1 MYKNF
6 NLTESEKE
14 QILNMHKDHGYGQ
27 PLSESFDD
35 YKMSAPRSK
44 SISKISSKLNSTPA
58 GFGKGKP
65 WTDNPKY
72 QTDREKLIQNKDKE
86 RDSDKS
92 SVYVGQGSYLE
103 KDTKQR
109 EKDYEEYEKLRI
121 KKQQSRVLSL
131 FSLIGEVNGKIKI
144 KDLIEKGELD
154 SNTVNSIIDEI
165 DKNKSLVVG
174 FYSSYEKDRAQE
186 KIDSYIRKGIL
197 DSDIVKYITSK
208 LPNS

>member
-1 MYKNF
+1 MY
-6 NLTESEKE
+6 LV
-14 QILNMHKDHGYGQ
+14 DHGFQ
-27 PLSESFDD
+27 PAEVGRNRRIRLAECRQRVYLIFSWFSCQ
-35 YKMSAPRSK
+35 Y
-44 SISKISSKLNSTPA
+44 
-58 GFGKGKP
+58 
-65 WTDNPKY
+65 NPKY